1 MFIADSSFLLK
12 YKLYRFK
19 LKKRRNF
26 YKRRRGKHLD
36 NLFICRK
43 KRYELYYQTF
53 DSKKIKKNVGCGKNT
68 LLENNKKYKYRIG
81 FKSIEFDLIRSNS
94 IKSLKYCT
102 QRFLRSRKINK
113 KYYRNSVSV
122 FPSYW
127 LTAKPK
133 SVRMGKG
140 KGKLT
145 LKVAFLN
152 KGKDIYSIRFLRWY
166 LNFNIKKKMYVLKFC
181 LFAFF
186 LINIL
191 KTKTCAKNVIY
202 KKIY

>member
-1 MFIADSSFLLK
+1 MVTTDFSFLLK
-12 YKLYRFK
+12 YRLYKFK
-19 LKKRRNF
+19 IKKRRNL
-26 YKRRRGKHLD
+26 YKRRRGKHID

-43 KRYELYYQTF
+43 KRYELYYQNF
-53 DSKKIKKNVGCGKNT
+53 DSKKIEKNVGCGKNV
-68 LLENNKKYKYRIG
+68 LIENSKKYKHRLG

-94 IKSLKYCT
+94 IKSIKYCT

-113 KYYRNSVSV
+113 KYYRSAISV

-145 LKVAFLN
+145 LKIAYLN
-152 KGKDIYSIRFLRWY
+152 KGKDIYGIRFLKWY
-166 LNFNIKKKMYVLKFC
+166 LKFNIKKKMHILKFC

-191 KTKTCAKNVIY
+191 KTKTSSKNVIY